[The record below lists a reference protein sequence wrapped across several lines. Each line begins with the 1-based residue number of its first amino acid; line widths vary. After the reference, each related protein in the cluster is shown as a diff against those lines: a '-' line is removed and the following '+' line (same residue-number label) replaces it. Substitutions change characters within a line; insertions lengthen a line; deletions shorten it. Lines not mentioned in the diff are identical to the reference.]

1 MALSRGPKIITDG
14 LVLCLDAVDS
24 KSYSGSGDTWYDR
37 SGNGANATFDTTP
50 SYNSSNFYFS
60 FTGGD
65 HYAPAPT
72 VVGDLKGDITME
84 TWCEQYSRNG
94 PHQTIICTDSTWRR
108 GMKLMSAY
116 HTSGGNLWIAAA
128 PEEGVDYPEGDVSLY
143 TAGSTLEN
151 TGIIHLVGTR
161 NSSTGVMKIYLN
173 GKLSN
178 STTHIT
184 GDIYTGTDNGYIGK
198 EYHSWGY
205 GLNADVYVIRV
216 YNKELSAAGVLQ
228 NFNAMKSRFGI

>member
-1 MALSRGPKIITDG
+1 MSSISPDIVTDG
-14 LVLCLDAVDS
+14 LVFCVDAADK

-60 FTGGD
+60 LTGGD

-72 VVGDLKGDITME
+72 VVEDLKGDITME
-84 TWCEQYSRNG
+84 SWCEQYSRNG
-94 PHQTIICTDSTWRR
+94 PHQTIICTDSSWRQ
-108 GMKLMSAY
+108 GMKLISAY
-116 HTSGGNLWIAAA
+116 HTYGGNLWIADAS
-128 PEEGVDYPEGDVSLY
+128 GSSGDEHLY
-143 TAGSTLEN
+143 TAGSTLED

-184 GDIYTGTDNGYIGK
+184 GDIYTGADNGYIGK
-198 EYHSWGY
+198 EYHSGGY
-205 GLNADVYVIRV
+205 GLNADVYAIRV
-216 YNKELSAAGVLQ
+216 YNKALTDAEVLQ
-228 NFNAMKSRFGI
+228 NFNAMRGRFGV